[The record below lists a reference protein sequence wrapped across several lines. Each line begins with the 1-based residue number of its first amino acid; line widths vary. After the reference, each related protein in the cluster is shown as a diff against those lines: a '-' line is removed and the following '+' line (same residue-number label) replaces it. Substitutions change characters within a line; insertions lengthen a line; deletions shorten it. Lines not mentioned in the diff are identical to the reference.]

1 MANPVRVDRTK
12 TPNAIRVMTDAEMDY
27 AAHKILEAH
36 YNNVT
41 TLQVNGSVGTRINI
55 GTLDDVD
62 YVNAA
67 GSTDLT
73 TATTSFDFLED
84 RDSISESFEQP
95 LHWDGSKLERQ
106 NDTELNSSLINHALT
121 RYVADGLG
129 SYHLAPTA
137 PTVGG
142 TWVEVTSLTDELAAS
157 LSDTGTKLW
166 RRTTQTTPTE
176 FRPLKTQLNGNT
188 YEVVEFTDAELE
200 ALYSRFHNQR
210 VSTGIGTWA
219 LQATAP
225 ATGTWVRMGTEHTDD
240 QAGTTI
246 GSFTGFFSQSYLGP
260 NFAGP
265 TFLGPSYTRN
275 FSRNF
280 ARGFGR
286 NFNRI
291 QSFLR
296 YYASFYAGRPSSVR
310 YFARWVSYTGYY
322 TGYFTGFYTGSFQA
336 GYATNYQAAYSGP
349 AFSQIYNNTVIDG
362 DTANKVGVANFSL
375 WIRSA

>member
-1 MANPVRVDRTK
+1 M
-12 TPNAIRVMTDAEMDY
+12 
-27 AAHKILEAH
+27 
-36 YNNVT
+36 
-41 TLQVNGSVGTRINI
+41 
-55 GTLDDVD
+55 
-62 YVNAA
+62 
-67 GSTDLT
+67 
-73 TATTSFDFLED
+73 
-84 RDSISESFEQP
+84 
-95 LHWDGSKLERQ
+95 
-106 NDTELNSSLINHALT
+106 
-121 RYVADGLG
+121 G

-200 ALYSRFHNQR
+200 ALHTRFQNQR
-210 VSTGIGTWA
+210 VSTGVGTWA

-225 ATGTWVRMGTEHTDD
+225 GTGTWVRMGTEHTDD
-240 QAGTTI
+240 KAGTTI

-265 TFLGPSYTRN
+265 TYLGPAYSRG

-286 NFNRI
+286 NFTRTLH
-291 QSFLR
+291 FAR
-296 YYASFYAGRPSSVR
+296 YYANLTYSVGNIPPYG
-310 YFARWVSYTGYY
+310 YFMGAYYNRIGYYTGYY
-322 TGYFTGFYTGSFQA
+322 TGYFTGFFVSSFQA
-336 GYATNYQAAYSGP
+336 GYATNYQASYSGP
-349 AFSQIYNNTVIDG
+349 SFSQIYNNTVIDG

>member
-67 GSTDLT
+67 GSSDLT
-73 TATTSFDFLED
+73 TATTSFDFLEN

-106 NDTELNSSLINHALT
+106 NDTELNSSLITHALT

-200 ALYSRFHNQR
+200 ALHTRFHNQR
-210 VSTGIGTWA
+210 VSTGVGTWA

-225 ATGTWVRMGTEHTDD
+225 GTGTWVRMGTEHTDD
-240 QAGTTI
+240 KAGTTT

-265 TFLGPSYTRN
+265 TFLGPAFTQAYSRN
-275 FSRNF
+275 FSR
-280 ARGFGR
+280 GFSR
-286 NFNRI
+286 NFSRQVYYRRFFAGNPGPNYNR
-291 QSFLR
+291 
-296 YYASFYAGRPSSVR
+296 VK
-310 YFARWVSYTGYY
+310 SYTRS
-322 TGYFTGFYTGSFQA
+322 FTGFYTGFFVGSFQA
-336 GYATNYQAAYSGP
+336 GYTANYQASFSGP

-362 DTANKVGVANFSL
+362 DAANKVGVANFSL